1 MYKDVWEVWWWSR
14 TWKWAIW
21 ERNTGSREK
30 VFPFKIG
37 DTSTHFCM
45 GGNDSEMARDG
56 GPGVKEVMITK
67 GKGECGAGPRRKTG
81 RRDIPL
87 QQQQKKKKKQ
97 RECG

>member
-1 MYKDVWEVWWWSR
+1 
-14 TWKWAIW
+14 
-21 ERNTGSREK
+21 
-30 VFPFKIG
+30 
-37 DTSTHFCM
+37 M

-56 GPGVKEVMITK
+56 GPGVREVMITK

-87 QQQQKKKKKQ
+87 QQQQQQ

>member
-1 MYKDVWEVWWWSR
+1 MTTVCIKMCEKFGDEAEHGNEPY
-14 TWKWAIW
+14 
-21 ERNTGSREK
+21 EREIGSREK

-56 GPGVKEVMITK
+56 GPGVREVMITK

-87 QQQQKKKKKQ
+87 QQQQQQQ

>member
-1 MYKDVWEVWWWSR
+1 
-14 TWKWAIW
+14 
-21 ERNTGSREK
+21 
-30 VFPFKIG
+30 
-37 DTSTHFCM
+37 M

-87 QQQQKKKKKQ
+87 QQQQQQKKKNKENVGKVCLAM
-97 RECG
+97 E